1 MQYSIARYLIQ
12 SNLIQKLGLPSLVLA
27 SLLGTSP
34 VFAATQISSPAAPH
48 ESSPVLMAN
57 LFRRIRETVRDV
69 TDTINTIDSSFP
81 RGNGSNRNN
90 QSPQPQPAPPSARPA
105 PAESPASRS
114 VQAIQILHR
123 DDAPRLCRTAG
134 ERNCEAFQI
143 TRRVLPSGDVALIF
157 SFFFDGTPV
166 SFVARDEPS
175 SQQGGA
181 NGYTSML
188 FDNDPSRRVSAF
200 CEVGPIGSNPYAMV
214 VCSIR
219 NDGPRYAYLANQLD
233 LSNQ

>member
-34 VFAATQISSPAAPH
+34 VFATTQISSPAAPH

-105 PAESPASRS
+105 PAESPASRP
-114 VQAIQILHR
+114 AEALQILHR
-123 DDAPRLCRTAG
+123 DDAPRLCRTG
-134 ERNCEAFQI
+134 EERNCEAFQL
-143 TRRVLPSGDVALIF
+143 TRRVLPSGDAALIY
-157 SFFFDGTPV
+157 SFYFNGTPV
-166 SFVARDEPS
+166 SFVSRDEPDGQRDSLKSYTAVLFNNDDS
-175 SQQGGA
+175 SPRVAASCHVG
-181 NGYTSML
+181 SM
-188 FDNDPSRRVSAF
+188 
-200 CEVGPIGSNPYAMV
+200 GSNPYGLV
-214 VCSIR
+214 GCSIR
-219 NDGPRYAYLANQLD
+219 NGPRFVYLNGQ
-233 LSNQ
+233 